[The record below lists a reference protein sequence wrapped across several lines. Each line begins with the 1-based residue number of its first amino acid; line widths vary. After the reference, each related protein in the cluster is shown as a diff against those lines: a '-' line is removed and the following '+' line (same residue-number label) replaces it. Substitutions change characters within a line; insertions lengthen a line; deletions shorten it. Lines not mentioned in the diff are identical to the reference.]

1 MPLIKKVLKL
11 WLCLPYFLTLELAF
25 CFRADMEG
33 LVGRTKS
40 AVDTCIEMSSLILTS
55 IFQFFMSPLI
65 DNHLFTV
72 KC

>member
-25 CFRADMEG
+25 CFRADLEE

-40 AVDTCIEMSSLILTS
+40 AVDACTEMLSFILAS
-55 IFQFFMSPLI
+55 MFQFFMSPLI
-65 DNHLFTV
+65 DNHLITV